1 MGNELEVSVLREMD
15 FFIMFASNNT
25 SQRDYKNQ
33 LESRHKKRELYSCV
47 VPKFFGFYE
56 QSDSYFFWYKKLSS
70 FFIYILPKIGK
81 YPPSDQEEWKARCAG
96 FLKMFLRSS
105 NIQILVLFYEIV
117 LALRKQ
123 YDDRWVCEVF

>member
-56 QSDSYFFWYKKLSS
+56 QSDSYFF
-70 FFIYILPKIGK
+70 
-81 YPPSDQEEWKARCAG
+81 
-96 FLKMFLRSS
+96 
-105 NIQILVLFYEIV
+105 
-117 LALRKQ
+117 
-123 YDDRWVCEVF
+123 